1 MTGESELSPGRLALR
16 EALLGRRVIDV
27 RWEKAGGET
36 YPVVVFDGGLAAV
49 SYRDEE
55 RNGGGWLAL
64 YRY

>member
-1 MTGESELSPGRLALR
+1 M
-16 EALLGRRVIDV
+16 

-55 RNGGGWLAL
+55 RNGGGWPAL